1 MKNEHISLE
10 FSWHPLMGDNLIIF
24 AIIMVL
30 LELQE
35 YILPHV
41 KNTLTTC
48 MHTLLLHDAKI

>member
-1 MKNEHISLE
+1 MSIYHLE
-10 FSWHPLMGDNLIIF
+10 FSSHPLMGDNLIIF

-48 MHTLLLHDAKI
+48 MHTLLLHNAKI